1 MKKDKRIIIAV
12 IAVAIVVIALI
23 VIFVVNGNDRE
34 LTCSRTDTP
43 VDGFSVSEN
52 LEMSLAGGK
61 ISKISLEKKIT
72 VDGEFSKF
80 DTYFEIIEDSLNS
93 AYTYLSEDEL
103 SIEREDN
110 VIRASVET
118 TDVGI
123 ILDNFDIEMNSPEN
137 QYDLNFSV
145 QSNFEASSSSYKI
158 GDEYSYNDLRSKIEE
173 LGYTCK

>member
-1 MKKDKRIIIAV
+1 M
-12 IAVAIVVIALI
+12 
-23 VIFVVNGNDRE
+23 
-34 LTCSRTDTP
+34 
-43 VDGFSVSEN
+43 
-52 LEMSLAGGK
+52 
-61 ISKISLEKKIT
+61 
-72 VDGEFSKF
+72 
-80 DTYFEIIEDSLNS
+80 NS

-118 TDVGI
+118 TDVGV
-123 ILDNFDIEMNSPEN
+123 ILDNFDIEMNNPEN